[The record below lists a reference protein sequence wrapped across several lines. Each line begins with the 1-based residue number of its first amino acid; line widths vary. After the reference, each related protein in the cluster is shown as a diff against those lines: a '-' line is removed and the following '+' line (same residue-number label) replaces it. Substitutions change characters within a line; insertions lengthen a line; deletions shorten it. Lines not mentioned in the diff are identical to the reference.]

1 MSPRVR
7 QVLQYSISL
16 MLAVA
21 LLWYVMHSIHP
32 SELLAR
38 FQQADY
44 RWIILSGLLSVVAY
58 WSRAKRWC
66 LLIEPLGYRPRVFHS
81 FIALMSGYFVN
92 MFLPRV
98 GEVTRCGVLNKLE
111 KVPVNVSFGTVVAER
126 IFDVIMLFILLC
138 FTFLLEFGRLGGF
151 LTELLQSRFTFVSEK
166 LKDTPTVL
174 ALIITALLFAVTI
187 AYMLFRYRHRLAKI
201 RLVQKIAEFLEGM
214 GEGLVSVR
222 KLKNPTAF
230 FFHTG
235 LIWVM
240 YYLMSYVLF
249 FAMPQ
254 TADLGIRAGF
264 TILIMGGL
272 GMSAPVQGGFGTF
285 HILVGNALVLYGLS
299 QQDGLILA
307 TFMHTSQTL
316 FTLLMGGICLLIGLF
331 IQRKK
336 PLEEVKSVM

>member
-1 MSPRVR
+1 MSLRVK
-7 QVLQYSISL
+7 QVLQYTISL

-21 LLWYVMHSIHP
+21 LLYYVLKSIHP
-32 SELLAR
+32 GELLAR
-38 FQQADY
+38 FRQADY

-66 LLIEPLGYRPRVFHS
+66 LLIEPLGYRPQVFHS

-138 FTFLLEFGRLGGF
+138 FTFLLEFERLGGF
-151 LTELLQSRFTFVSEK
+151 LADLLKSRFDFVNEK
-166 LKDTPTVL
+166 LNDTPTVL
-174 ALIITALLFAVTI
+174 ALVITALLFLATI
-187 AYMLFRYRHRLAKI
+187 AYLLFRYRHRLAKI
-201 RLVQKIAEFLEGM
+201 RLVQKIAEFLKGM
-214 GEGLVSVR
+214 GEGLVSIR
-222 KLKNPTAF
+222 KLKNPGAF

-240 YYLMSYVLF
+240 YYFMSYVLF

-254 TADLGIRAGF
+254 TSGLGIRAGF

-316 FTLLMGGICLLIGLF
+316 FTLLMGGICLMIGLF
-331 IQRKK
+331 MQRKK
-336 PLEEVKSVM
+336 TVEKVKSVI

>member
-1 MSPRVR
+1 
-7 QVLQYSISL
+7 
-16 MLAVA
+16 
-21 LLWYVMHSIHP
+21 
-32 SELLAR
+32 
-38 FQQADY
+38 
-44 RWIILSGLLSVVAY
+44 
-58 WSRAKRWC
+58 
-66 LLIEPLGYRPRVFHS
+66 
-81 FIALMSGYFVN
+81 
-92 MFLPRV
+92 
-98 GEVTRCGVLNKLE
+98 
-111 KVPVNVSFGTVVAER
+111 VAER

-138 FTFLLEFGRLGGF
+138 FTFLLEFQRLGGF
-151 LTELLQSRFTFVSEK
+151 LTELLQSRFESISK
-166 LKDTPTVL
+166 ILNDTPTVL
-174 ALIITALLFAVTI
+174 VLVLSVTLFAATI
-187 AYMLFRYRHRLAKI
+187 TYLLFRYRRRLAKI
-201 RLVQKIAEFLEGM
+201 RLIQKIATFLKGM

-240 YYLMSYVLF
+240 YYFMSYVLF

-254 TADLGIRAGF
+254 TAGLGIRAGF

-316 FTLLMGGICLLIGLF
+316 FTLLIGGICLLIGLF

-336 PLEEVKSVM
+336 PVEGVIA

>member
-1 MSPRVR
+1 MSSSVR
-7 QVLQYSISL
+7 QVLQYTVSL
-16 MLAVA
+16 ILAVA
-21 LLWYVMHSIHP
+21 LLGYVLNAIHP
-32 SELLAR
+32 GEMLSR
-38 FQQADY
+38 FRQADY
-44 RWIILSGLLSVVAY
+44 RWIVLSGLLSVVAY

-98 GEVTRCGVLNKLE
+98 GEVTRCGVLHKLD

-126 IFDVIMLFILLC
+126 IFDVLMLFILLC
-138 FTFLLEFGRLGGF
+138 FTFLLEFQRLGGF
-151 LTELLQSRFTFVSEK
+151 LTELLQSRFEWVSK
-166 LKDTPTVL
+166 ILHDTPTVL
-174 ALIITALLFAVTI
+174 ALVLSVTLFAATI
-187 AYMLFRYRHRLAKI
+187 VYLLFRYRRRLAKI
-201 RLVQKIAEFLEGM
+201 RLVQKIAAFLKGM
-214 GEGLVSVR
+214 GKGLISVR
-222 KLKNPTAF
+222 KLKNPIPF

-240 YYLMSYVLF
+240 YYFMSYVLF

-254 TADLGIRAGF
+254 TAGLGIRAGF

-316 FTLLMGGICLLIGLF
+316 FTLLIGSIGLLIGLF

-336 PLEEVKSVM
+336 PVDEVVA